1 MLDRVWL
8 WLLLIGFATAAIQS
22 LLGNDMSAA
31 LIEASFATAKLAV
44 ELCIGLIGLLAFWL
58 GFFKL
63 AEQSGLIERLALGL
77 SPLFRRLMP
86 DVPAGD
92 PAIGAVTLNLAAN
105 MLGLDNAAT
114 PLGLKA
120 MQALQRL
127 NPIQDTLSNPQIL
140 FLVLNASSVTLFP
153 VSILMYRS
161 QLGSTEPASVFLPIL
176 LATSVSTLVGV
187 LLVAWYQRLPI
198 TEPRFVCKIFLGLLG
213 LAALLYG
220 LSVQSAEHLQ
230 VISSRIANWTILLLL
245 VGILIAAKRKNVPLF
260 QSFIEGSRDGFKVAI
275 DLIPYLLAMLIALAW
290 FRTSGALD
298 IVLSAIR
305 YLITA
310 LGWDDAFIP
319 ALPTALIKPFSGS
332 GARAMLIDT
341 MKTYGVDSFPARV
354 AAVVQGSTETTFYV
368 LSLYA
373 GSVGIHKLRH
383 ALGCALM
390 ADVAGVVA
398 AISVCY
404 WFFA

>member
-1 MLDRVWL
+1 MLDRIWF
-8 WLLLIGFATAAIQS
+8 WLLLLGFGTALVQT
-22 LLGNDMSAA
+22 LLGQDLSAA

-58 GFFKL
+58 GFFKI
-63 AEQSGLIERLALGL
+63 AEQAGLIEFLARVLA
-77 SPLFRRLMP
+77 PVFRRLMP
-86 DVPAGD
+86 EVPAGD

-120 MQALQRL
+120 MQCLQRL
-127 NPIQDTLSNPQIL
+127 NPVKDTLSNPQIL

-161 QLGSTEPASVFLPIL
+161 QLGSTEPAVIFVPIL

-187 LLVAWYQRLPI
+187 ALVAWCQRLPVI
-198 TEPRFVCKIFLGLLG
+198 DPRFLLKAFGLLSLLG
-213 LAALLYG
+213 LALYQLASMPSQAL
-220 LSVQSAEHLQ
+220 QQ
-230 VISSRIANWTILLLL
+230 VSSQIANWSILTLLMAILLA
-245 VGILIAAKRKNVPLF
+245 GKRRQVPLF
-260 QSFIEGSRDGFKVAI
+260 QTFIDGSKEGFRVAI
-275 DLIPYLLAMLIALAW
+275 DLIPYLLAMLLALAW

-298 IVLSAIR
+298 VVLTAIR
-305 YLITA
+305 QLVLG

-373 GSVGIHKLRH
+373 GSVGIHRLRH
-383 ALGCALM
+383 ALGCALL
-390 ADVAGVVA
+390 ADVAGVIA
-398 AISVCY
+398 AILVCY
-404 WFFA
+404 WFF